1 VAEQTQ
7 KQQVLQRWG
16 SLKSERASWFSHWQ
30 EITTYITPRQGRYFI
45 QDRNKGWKRHQNIF
59 DSTGTRSLEIL
70 AAGLMGGLTSPARPW
85 FRLGVADTSLL
96 KNAAVK
102 MWLSQCTTVMLD
114 IFAKSNTYRVLH
126 GMYRELGA
134 FGTAAAIVAE
144 DFENVIHLFPLTAG
158 EYCIAT
164 NWKGEVTTLYR
175 EFEKTVA
182 ELVKEFSIDNVSPQV
197 KSMFERGSLDKWITI
212 VHAIEPREDRDYTK
226 LDGKNMAWSSVYY
239 EVGGDPNTP
248 LRESGFKRFTVL
260 APRWDVSGGDVY
272 GNSPGMEAL
281 GDIKQLQQEQLR
293 KSQGIDYMTNP
304 PLQLPTSLKNRDVD
318 RLPGGITFRDT
329 AGNGD
334 KIETMWDVRLN
345 LADLL
350 GDIQD
355 VRGRIR
361 SSFYADMFLMLQQDS
376 ADTRKTAT
384 EVAELHEEK
393 MLMLGPV
400 LERLHNELLTPLI
413 DITFDRML
421 ETGIVPPP
429 PPELHGMALNIELV
443 SILAQAQRA
452 IATNGVD
459 RFVSNMGMIAQFKPE
474 VLDKFDAD
482 YWADNY
488 SDMLGVDPQ
497 LIVPEDKVLLVRQA
511 RAQAQAAVQKSAMV
525 NQGADTAQKLAQ
537 VPTQNGNSNAG
548 TDVMNMFSQGLGA
561 PQTQGA

>member
-1 VAEQTQ
+1 MAEQTQ
-7 KQQVLQRWG
+7 KQQIVQRWG
-16 SLKSERASWFSHWQ
+16 NLKSERASWFAHWQ
-30 EITTYITPRQGRYFI
+30 EITTYITPRQGRYFV

-70 AAGLMGGLTSPARPW
+70 SAGLMGGLTSPARPW
-85 FRLGVADTSLL
+85 FRLGVADTNLL

-144 DFENVIHLFPLTAG
+144 DFDNVIHLFPLTAG

-164 NWKGEVTTLYR
+164 DWKGAVCTMYR

-182 ELVKEFSIDNVSPQV
+182 ELVDEFGIDNVSPQV
-197 KSMFERGSLDKWITI
+197 QSMHERGSLDKWITVI
-212 VHAIEPREDRDYTK
+212 HAIEPRKDRDYTK
-226 LDGKNMAWSSVYY
+226 QDDKNMAWKSVYY
-239 EVGGDPNTP
+239 EVGGDPSKA

-293 KSQGIDYMTNP
+293 KSQAIDYMTNP

-318 RLPGGITFRDT
+318 RLPGGITFRDS
-329 AGNGD
+329 AGAGD
-334 KIETMWDVRLN
+334 KIESMWDVNLN
-345 LADLL
+345 LDHLLADL
-350 GDIQD
+350 QD

-361 SSFYADMFLMLQQDS
+361 GSFYADMFLMLQQDS

-429 PPELHGMALNIELV
+429 PPELEGTALNVELV

-459 RFVSNMGMIAQFKPE
+459 RFVNNMTIIAQVKPE

-497 LIVPEDKVLLVRQA
+497 LIVPEDKVLLARQA
-511 RAQAQAAVQKSAMV
+511 RQQAQAAAQKAAMA
-525 NQGADTAQKLAQ
+525 NQQADTVSKLSG
-537 VPTQNGNSNAG
+537 VPTQNGSSNAG

-561 PQTQGA
+561 PQGA

>member
-1 VAEQTQ
+1 MAEQTP

-16 SLKSERASWFSHWQ
+16 HLKAERASWFAHWQ
-30 EITTYITPRQGRYFI
+30 EITTYITPRQGRYFV

-85 FRLGVADTSLL
+85 FRLGVADNQLM

-102 MWLSQCTTVMLD
+102 LWLSQCTTVMLD

-134 FGTAAAIVAE
+134 FGTSAAIVAE

-158 EYCIAT
+158 EYCLAT
-164 NWKGEVTTLYR
+164 DWKGDVVTMYR

-182 ELVKEFSIDNVSPQV
+182 ELVDEFGIDNVSPHV
-197 KSMFERGSLDKWITI
+197 KSMFERGSLDQWITI
-212 VHAIEPREDRDYTK
+212 IHAVEPRKDRDLTK
-226 LDGKNMAWSSVYY
+226 QNDKNMAWKSVYY
-239 EVGGDPNTP
+239 EVGGDPNNV

-293 KSQGIDYMTNP
+293 KSQAIDYMTNP

-318 RLPGGITFRDT
+318 RLPGGITFRDSS
-329 AGNGD
+329 GSGD
-334 KIETMWDVRLN
+334 KIESMWNVNLDLN
-345 LADLL
+345 HLLADL
-350 GDIQD
+350 QD
-355 VRGRIR
+355 VRSRIR
-361 SSFYADMFLMLQQDS
+361 GSFYADMFLMLQQDS

-429 PPELHGMALNIELV
+429 PPELQGQSLNIELV

-459 RFVSNMGMIAQFKPE
+459 RFVNNMGMIAQFKPE

-482 YWADNY
+482 YWADSY

-497 LIVPEDKVLLVRQA
+497 LIIAEDKVLLARQA
-511 RAQAQAAVQKSAMV
+511 RAQAQAAAQKAAMA
-525 NQGADTAQKLAQ
+525 NQQADTVNKLAS

-548 TDVMNMFSQGLGA
+548 TDVMNLFSQGLGQ
-561 PQTQGA
+561 PQGA

>member
-7 KQQVLQRWG
+7 KQQILQRWG
-16 SLKSERASWFSHWQ
+16 HLKAERASWFAHWQ
-30 EITTYITPRQGRYFI
+30 EITTCITPRQGRYFV
-45 QDRNKGWKRHQNIF
+45 QDRNKGWKRHQNIL

-85 FRLGVADTSLL
+85 FRLGVADTDLMKL
-96 KNAAVK
+96 APVK
-102 MWLSQCTTVMLD
+102 LWLSQCTTVMLD

-134 FGTAAAIVAE
+134 FGTAAALVTE
-144 DFENVIHLFPLTAG
+144 DFDNVIHLFPLTAG
-158 EYCIAT
+158 EYCLAT
-164 NWKGEVTTLYR
+164 NWKGEVVTMYR
-175 EFEKTVA
+175 EFEKTVG
-182 ELVKEFSIDNVSPQV
+182 ELVKEFGIDNVSSQV

-226 LDGKNMAWSSVYY
+226 IDDKNMAWKSVYY
-239 EVGGDPNTP
+239 ELGGEQDKC
-248 LRESGFKRFTVL
+248 LRESGFRRFTVL
-260 APRWDVSGGDVY
+260 APRWDVTGGDVY

-318 RLPGGITFRDT
+318 RLPGGITFRDS

-334 KIETMWDVRLN
+334 KIESMWDVRLDLQHL
-345 LADLL
+345 LADM
-350 GDIQD
+350 QD
-355 VRGRIR
+355 VRSRIR
-361 SSFYADMFLMLQQDS
+361 GSFYADMFLMLQNDVDQ
-376 ADTRKTAT
+376 TKTAT

-421 ETGIVPPP
+421 DAGIVPPP
-429 PPELHGMALNIELV
+429 PPELEGQALNIELV

-452 IATNGVD
+452 IATNSVD
-459 RFVSNMGMIAQFKPE
+459 RFVQNLGMIAQFKPE

-488 SDMLGVDPQ
+488 SDSLGLDPQ
-497 LIVPEDKVLLVRQA
+497 YIVPEDKVLMARQQ
-511 RAQAQAAVQKSAMV
+511 RAQAQAAAQKSALM
-525 NQGADTAQKLAQ
+525 NQGADTASKLAN
-537 VPTQNGNSNAG
+537 VPTQDGSSNAG
-548 TDVMNMFSQGLGA
+548 SDIMNMFSQGLGA
-561 PQTQGA
+561 PQGA